1 MVRGVWR
8 GHAVMKDA
16 ARARRPLVLLCKPE
30 TRDMHLPRLP
40 RAAAALAPP
49 AAPAAP
55 ALAAAAP
62 AAAAALGERRALL
75 EPRQV
80 LHVDLDP
87 VEALER
93 TSPVGLTFWASVTH

>member
-1 MVRGVWR
+1 
-8 GHAVMKDA
+8 MKDA

-30 TRDMHLPRLP
+30 TRDTHLPRLP
-40 RAAAALAPP
+40 RAATLAPP

>member
-1 MVRGVWR
+1 MG
-8 GHAVMKDA
+8 A
-16 ARARRPLVLLCKPE
+16 ARSGATSTMATGPE

-62 AAAAALGERRALL
+62 ALGERRALL